1 MATEQKTQD
10 LARLNPWIR
19 LLYLLLFLAI
29 FNLVEAAT
37 YIVLVVQFIFHLFTG
52 RPNER
57 LAELGSSLA
66 SYARELIVFLTYRS
80 DELPYPFGPWPG
92 GAGVPATRGKSS

>member
-1 MATEQKTQD
+1 MANSPSEVQRHN
-10 LARLNPWIR
+10 AWIR
-19 LLYLLLFLAI
+19 LLYIILFVAI

-37 YIVLVVQFIFHLFTG
+37 YIVLVVQFVFHLFTG
-52 RPNER
+52 KPNER
-57 LAELGSSLA
+57 LSELGASLA

-92 GAGVPATRGKSS
+92 AGVPATRGK